1 MNLTF
6 VGRTGAVI
14 TGSRTSRVFT
24 ITGSSNIVF
33 DGLTFSALSFSSTS
47 VDSVISAS
55 SSNVDIKNS
64 EFKNRIFLIFN
75 IYIIFSILKFHDV
88 MVYNVFV
95 LNGAIEQRARIFLQY
110 HTLKTHPPILKFPVC
125 LPVSPGRF

>member
-1 MNLTF
+1 MFLLQWRAKLPVADPLTCIEF
-6 VGRTGAVI
+6 LSQTCKDSFYGRVVGFQPYFKEGVI
-14 TGSRTSRVFT
+14 LCIKLIDLYHSYDF
-24 ITGSSNIVF
+24 IC
-33 DGLTFSALSFSSTS
+33 LFS
-47 VDSVISAS
+47 V
-55 SSNVDIKNS
+55 
-64 EFKNRIFLIFN
+64 
-75 IYIIFSILKFHDV
+75 YIIFSILKFHDV